1 MYSIDNR
8 DDLEKFKKLQESKSL
23 LKAGRLKEKLGY
35 QDLHYD
41 MEEIFEPVTE
51 NQKQSQNQ
59 TKLEPEKQ
67 LQALRDCSQTTT
79 LAIGQQTQCLYK
91 QYKTKLEQYKNRVML
106 WIKSIKEYDKIT
118 TVIINLLQIL
128 LIPTKLILVS

>member
-1 MYSIDNR
+1 MINKWILYSIDNR

-79 LAIGQQTQCLYK
+79 LAIGQQTQVFVQAIQDQTRAIQESSNAL
-91 QYKTKLEQYKNRVML
+91 
-106 WIKSIKEYDKIT
+106 DKIY
-118 TVIINLLQIL
+118 
-128 LIPTKLILVS
+128 